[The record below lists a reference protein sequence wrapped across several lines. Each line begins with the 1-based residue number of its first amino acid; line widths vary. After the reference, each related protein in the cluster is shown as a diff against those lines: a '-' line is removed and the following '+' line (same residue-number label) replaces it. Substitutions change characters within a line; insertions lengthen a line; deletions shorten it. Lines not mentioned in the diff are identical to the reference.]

1 MYARAKTILTLLMAL
16 VFAVPLAGAQ
26 QYGPGQGRAA
36 FSQQQ
41 LDQMLA
47 PIALY
52 PDALLSQILM
62 ASTYPREVVEA
73 ARWSRRNPGL
83 NGDRAVRAA
92 EQADWDPSVKS
103 LVAFPQILDMMDEK
117 LNWTEDLGDA
127 FLDQETQIMDTVQYL
142 RRKAYTAGSL
152 SSSDQYRVDLEDSS
166 FVIRF
171 ANPEAV
177 YLPYYNP
184 TIVYGTWWWPAYQP
198 VYWAPW
204 PGYYSRAGYARGYA
218 WGPAIP
224 VSRGFFFGA
233 PDWRQRR
240 VTVVNVNNYYFRP
253 VTVNRT
259 VEVTRNV
266 NVAPAAA
273 HVWQH
278 DTAHRRDAPYRDAAS
293 RHAIARATAAP
304 EVRYEQQHERPDFN
318 GNRNDKHNR
327 HDNGRRNDN
336 DNGRGRAGNA
346 PAPAVAAQ
354 PEVRQA
360 PVQSHAPAAADNTPR
375 GADTRGGEGRGRDQ
389 RPQFEG
395 RAQIANAPAPAAVA
409 PQPVPRSAPVAP
421 NTTDSTPRG
430 GPGRD
435 QATREQRG
443 NDRPSFEGRGEGARR
458 PEMNQRPEARVESGN
473 RQALRENMQP
483 MVASTN
489 ARPAP
494 APAPVVAVAR
504 EPAPRVAPAP
514 VQAPAQPAAT
524 PAAVEQRPAAPA
536 VAGRAEARPAG
547 GRDRANNAAPERA
560 DNANSR
566 RP

>member
-1 MYARAKTILTLLMAL
+1 MYVRAKTILTLLMAL

-26 QYGPGQGRAA
+26 QYVPGPGRAA

-73 ARWSRRNPGL
+73 ASWSRRNPGL

-92 EQADWDPSVKS
+92 EQAEWDPSVKS

-142 RRKAYTAGSL
+142 RRKAYTTGSL

-233 PDWRQRR
+233 SDWRQRR

-259 VEVTRNV
+259 VEVTRNG

-293 RHAIARATAAP
+293 RHSIARAAAAP
-304 EVRYEQQHERPDFN
+304 EVRHEQQHERPDFN
-318 GNRNDKHNR
+318 GNRNDEHNR

-336 DNGRGRAGNA
+336 DNGRGRAG
-346 PAPAVAAQ
+346 
-354 PEVRQA
+354 
-360 PVQSHAPAAADNTPR
+360 
-375 GADTRGGEGRGRDQ
+375 
-389 RPQFEG
+389 
-395 RAQIANAPAPAAVA
+395 NAPAPAAVA

-430 GPGRD
+430 GPGRE

-473 RQALRENMQP
+473 RPAQRENMQP
-483 MVASTN
+483 TVASTN
-489 ARPAP
+489 TRPAP

>member
-26 QYGPGQGRAA
+26 QYGPGQGRAV

-233 PDWRQRR
+233 SDWRQRR

-336 DNGRGRAGNA
+336 DNGRGRAGNRSELGLGRPVLA
-346 PAPAVAAQ
+346 AAVLRPSVFHGQ
-354 PEVRQA
+354 QHKRSECQA
-360 PVQSHAPAAADNTPR
+360 PPGEPR
-375 GADTRGGEGRGRDQ
+375 WDLHGSCD
-389 RPQFEG
+389 
-395 RAQIANAPAPAAVA
+395 
-409 PQPVPRSAPVAP
+409 
-421 NTTDSTPRG
+421 
-430 GPGRD
+430 
-435 QATREQRG
+435 
-443 NDRPSFEGRGEGARR
+443 
-458 PEMNQRPEARVESGN
+458 
-473 RQALRENMQP
+473 
-483 MVASTN
+483 
-489 ARPAP
+489 RPAP
-494 APAPVVAVAR
+494 HVRAPPDS
-504 EPAPRVAPAP
+504 EH
-514 VQAPAQPAAT
+514 
-524 PAAVEQRPAAPA
+524 VEQETTGLDKPCGNPREGRQLRTPGASWPLCSTYSRYPPA
-536 VAGRAEARPAG
+536 
-547 GRDRANNAAPERA
+547 
-560 DNANSR
+560 
-566 RP
+566 